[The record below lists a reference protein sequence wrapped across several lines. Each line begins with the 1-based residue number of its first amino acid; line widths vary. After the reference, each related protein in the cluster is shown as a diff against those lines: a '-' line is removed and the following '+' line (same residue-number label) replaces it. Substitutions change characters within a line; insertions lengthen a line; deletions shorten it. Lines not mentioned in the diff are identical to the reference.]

1 MSCNELGAPWLL
13 HTYVSLFWTEYFC
26 WQVIF
31 LNWTQTAAYCAV
43 IWLFYVYFSASGCR
57 LLSYQ
62 KKKKDWKK
70 RVVPMYQNIMLKK
83 NINFTKRNL
92 LQKYA
97 NSSRFLD
104 TCSLLD
110 WCIPDF
116 SSVNLWKCFRVLWK
130 PLN

>member
-62 KKKKDWKK
+62 KKRLEKTCCTHVPEYNVEKK
-70 RVVPMYQNIMLKK
+70 L
-83 NINFTKRNL
+83 NFTKRNL